1 MLLESHPRI
10 LAVIGGTDDV
20 EVLREARE
28 CLLSYVDEFKLI
40 GDLESAEE
48 MSKLAGAV
56 ARVAD
61 LTDRG
66 R

>member
-10 LAVIGGTDDV
+10 LAVIGSSDDV
-20 EVLREARE
+20 EVLGEARQ
-28 CLLSYVDEFKLI
+28 CLLSYAAEFKLI
-40 GDLESAEE
+40 GDSESADE
-48 MSKLAGAV
+48 MIKLAGAV